1 MKTHLFSVIYVKK
14 YVNIKERFSEVSA
27 LRSSNFSSEA
37 QKFLECSR
45 GKKWICSKKPRCSRI
60 RASKRSYF
68 TFIIDVNRC
77 RKHDCLIIMS
87 FKKLRHR
94 LS

>member
-27 LRSSNFSSEA
+27 LRSRIFSSEA

-45 GKKWICSKKPRCSRI
+45 EKSK
-60 RASKRSYF
+60 
-68 TFIIDVNRC
+68 TFCIFA
-77 RKHDCLIIMS
+77 L
-87 FKKLRHR
+87 KLVKV
-94 LS
+94 

>member
-1 MKTHLFSVIYVKK
+1 MIYVKR

-45 GKKWICSKKPRCSRI
+45 GKNGVFNNFENIL
-60 RASKRSYF
+60 
-68 TFIIDVNRC
+68 FIFQIF
-77 RKHDCLIIMS
+77 M
-87 FKKLRHR
+87 FKNTILP
-94 LS
+94 